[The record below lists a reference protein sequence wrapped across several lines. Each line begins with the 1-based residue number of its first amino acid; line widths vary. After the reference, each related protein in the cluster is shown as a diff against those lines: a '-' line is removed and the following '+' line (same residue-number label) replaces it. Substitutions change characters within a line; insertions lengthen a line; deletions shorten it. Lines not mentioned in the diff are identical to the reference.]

1 MNVNGREFVMT
12 FDYHTHTV
20 FSHGKGTIE
29 ENVIAA
35 SEKGLREIA
44 ISDHGPGHLTYGI
57 KRSSVPVMR
66 KEITELR
73 HKYPDI
79 GIFLSVEANIVNTGS
94 GLDVLPEEIEDYDF
108 IIAGYHYGTRHSYC
122 IPNYVG
128 AHTPFG
134 NSEKQRK
141 KNTEMYLKAIY
152 SNPLRI
158 LTHPGD
164 KGPVHMDEI
173 AKACAERGT
182 LMEIS
187 TWHTHLTTDE
197 IKTAMKYDVGFIIS
211 SDAHVPARVGSFE
224 GGVGRAV
231 EAGLEL
237 ERIVNLKEI

>member
-1 MNVNGREFVMT
+1 MKINGKEYVMS
-12 FDYHTHTV
+12 FDYHTHTI

-29 ENVIAA
+29 DNVIAA
-35 SEKGLREIA
+35 IKEGLEGIA

-66 KEITELR
+66 EEISKLR
-73 HKYPDI
+73 EKYPEID
-79 GIFLSVEANIVNTGS
+79 IFLSVEANIVNTDD
-94 GLDVLPEEIEDYDF
+94 GLDVLPKEKNDYDF
-108 IIAGYHYGTRHSYC
+108 LIAGYHYGTRHSYC
-122 IPNYVG
+122 IPNYIG

-134 NSEKQRK
+134 NSKKQCI
-141 KNTEMYLKAIY
+141 KNTDMYLKAIY
-152 SNPLRI
+152 SNDIKI

-164 KGPVHMDEI
+164 KGPVDMDEI
-173 AKACAERGT
+173 AKACAKRGT

-187 TWHTHLTTDE
+187 TWHTHLTTEE
-197 IKTAMKYDVGFIIS
+197 IRTAMKYDVDFVIS

-224 GGVGRAV
+224 GGVRRAL